1 MSYSKKKIYSL
12 NIITATLLFGCGGSE
27 TTITPDNQPA
37 TISSS
42 PSLVSST
49 GVITG
54 FGSVYVDGVRYITD
68 NADININGKS
78 GSNVSLLKVGMQVT
92 IASSDDNSETPE
104 ASRVSYESEVEG
116 MVSSI
121 DRDNQ
126 TIIVAGTLISYN
138 NLTHFIDI
146 TEANLSVAQ
155 RIEVN
160 GYLKQDNSYLAT
172 MIKLD
177 TDTSNDLIGN
187 DQAEYTRGLIEQLN
201 TTNRTFSLNQLIIDY
216 NNAVIEGELS
226 NGALVKVEGAL
237 TDETIIASHIE
248 TEMFAGNSDSSSEE
262 FSRYEV
268 EGIVSAFDATNKTI
282 TVNGYT
288 FTLANTVQYQG
299 GTADTLIAGVFV
311 ELELS
316 TSKAVVRVEFEAVK
330 YRSDGKVKGNI
341 EQIDRDNQLI
351 TLYGQAYK
359 LSINTRFED
368 DDDQYVNLQNLQVN
382 DAVEIVFALIDGVKV
397 IQRIERENS
406 SEFNR
411 EFNGE
416 WEIEGVVSEFD
427 TESITVNGVNIP
439 LNSSSRYINQNN
451 VVTKGVFSTALV
463 RGISVVEV
471 EGYYDIDN
479 NNQLVINKFEIESP
493 SQGDDSSDDQEDS
506 SNDQDDSSN
515 DDAGQG
521 YVEIEGRVSQLLS
534 ETSFTLNG
542 YEIRLDNSASLEL
555 NDQNVNSV
563 DFMNAISVNTT
574 VEIEGVWVE
583 NTYIRVLEA
592 EIESNGN
599 DD

>member
-1 MSYSKKKIYSL
+1 MSYNKKMIYSL

-27 TTITPDNQPA
+27 TT
-37 TISSS
+37 SSLVS
-42 PSLVSST
+42 STPSLVSST

-54 FGSVYVDGVRYITD
+54 FGSVYVDGVRYLTD
-68 NADININGKS
+68 NADISINGNS
-78 GSNVSLLKVGMQVT
+78 GSDVSLLKVGMHVT
-92 IASSDDNSETPE
+92 IVSSDDNSETPV
-104 ASRVSYESEVEG
+104 ASRVTYESEVEG

-138 NLTHFIDI
+138 NLTHFIEI

-160 GYLKQDNSYLAT
+160 GYLRQDNSYLAT

-177 TDTSNDLIGN
+177 ADTSN

-201 TTNRTFSLNQLIIDY
+201 TTNRTFSLNQLVIHY
-216 NNAVIEGELS
+216 NTASIEGELS
-226 NGALVKVEGAL
+226 NGALVKIEGIL
-237 TDETIIASHIE
+237 TNETVIASHIK
-248 TEMFAGNSDSSSEE
+248 TEIFDNNSDSSSEE

-288 FTLANTVQYQG
+288 FTLADTVQYQG

-341 EQIDRDNQLI
+341 EQIDPDNQLI

-359 LSINTRFED
+359 LSINSRFED

-382 DAVEIVFALIDGVKV
+382 DAVEIVFALIDDVKV

-406 SEFNR
+406 SEFSD
-411 EFNGE
+411 E
-416 WEIEGVVSEFD
+416 WEIEGVVSAFD
-427 TESITVNGVNIP
+427 ATSITVNGVIIL
-439 LNSSSRYINQNN
+439 LNSSSLYINQDI
-451 VVTKGVFSTALV
+451 VVAMNDFINALAL
-463 RGISVVEV
+463 GISVEV
-471 EGYYDIDN
+471 EGYYDS
-479 NNQLVINKFEIESP
+479 NNQLVINKLELESP
-493 SQGDDSSDDQEDS
+493 SQGDSPSDDQ
-506 SNDQDDSSN
+506 NDSSN
-515 DDAGQG
+515 DDTGQG
-521 YVEIEGRVSQLLS
+521 YVETEGRVSQLLS
-534 ETSFTLNG
+534 ATSFTLNG
-542 YEIRLDNSASLEL
+542 YEVRLDNSARLEL
-555 NDQNVNSV
+555 NDQNVNLV
-563 DFMNAISVNTT
+563 DFMNAISVNTP

>member
-1 MSYSKKKIYSL
+1 MSYNKKMIYSL

-27 TTITPDNQPA
+27 TTPSLV
-37 TISSS
+37 SST

-54 FGSVYVDGVRYITD
+54 FGSVYVDGVRYLTD
-68 NADININGKS
+68 NADISINGNS
-78 GSNVSLLKVGMQVT
+78 GSDVSLLKVGMHVT
-92 IASSDDNSETPE
+92 IVSSDDNSETPV
-104 ASRVSYESEVEG
+104 ASRVTYESEVEG

-138 NLTHFIDI
+138 NLTHFIEI

-160 GYLKQDNSYLAT
+160 GYLRQDNSYLAT
-172 MIKLD
+172 MIQLD
-177 TDTSNDLIGN
+177 ADTSN

-201 TTNRTFSLNQLIIDY
+201 TTNRTFSLNQLVIDY
-216 NNAVIEGELS
+216 NTASIEGELS
-226 NGALVKVEGAL
+226 NGALVKIEGVL
-237 TDETIIASHIE
+237 TNETVIASHIE
-248 TEMFAGNSDSSSEE
+248 TEIFDNNSDSSSEE

-299 GTADTLIAGVFV
+299 GTADTLIAGIFV

-316 TSKAVVRVEFEAVK
+316 TSKAVVSVEFEAVK

-351 TLYGQAYK
+351 TLHGQAYK
-359 LSINTRFED
+359 LSINSRFED

-382 DAVEIVFALIDGVKV
+382 DAVEIVFALIDDVKV

-406 SEFNR
+406 SEFSD
-411 EFNGE
+411 E
-416 WEIEGVVSEFD
+416 WEIEGVVSAFD
-427 TESITVNGVNIP
+427 ATSITVNGVIIL
-439 LNSSSRYINQNN
+439 LNSSSLYINQDI
-451 VVTKGVFSTALV
+451 VVAMNDFINALAL
-463 RGISVVEV
+463 GISVEV
-471 EGYYDIDN
+471 EGYYDS
-479 NNQLVINKFEIESP
+479 NNQLVINKLELESP
-493 SQGDDSSDDQEDS
+493 SQGDSPSDDL
-506 SNDQDDSSN
+506 NDSSN
-515 DDAGQG
+515 DDTGQG
-521 YVEIEGRVSQLLS
+521 YVETEGRVSQLLS
-534 ETSFTLNG
+534 ATSFTLNG
-542 YEIRLDNSASLEL
+542 YEVRLDNSARLEL
-555 NDQNVNSV
+555 NDQNVNLV
-563 DFMNAISVNTT
+563 DFMNAISVNTPL
-574 VEIEGVWVE
+574 EIEGVWVE

>member
-1 MSYSKKKIYSL
+1 MSYNKKKIYSL
-12 NIITATLLFGCGGSE
+12 NIITATLLFGCGGSGGSE
-27 TTITPDNQPA
+27 TTITPAPIAPPSQPA
-37 TISSS
+37 PIASS

-54 FGSVYVDGVRYITD
+54 FGSVYLDGVRYLTD
-68 NADININGKS
+68 SADININGNS
-78 GSNVSLLKVGMQVT
+78 GSDVSLLKVGMQVT

-104 ASRVSYESEVEG
+104 ASRVTYESEVEG

-160 GYLKQDNSYLAT
+160 GYLRQDNSYLAT

-177 TDTSNDLIGN
+177 VDTSN

-201 TTNRTFSLNQLIIDY
+201 TTNRTFHLNQLIIDY
-216 NNAVIEGELS
+216 STASIEGELS
-226 NGALVKVEGAL
+226 NGALVKVEGVL
-237 TDETIIASHIE
+237 SNETIIASHIE
-248 TEMFAGNSDSSSEE
+248 TEMFDGNSESSSEE

-268 EGIVSAFDATNKTI
+268 EGIVSAFDATNNTI

-288 FTLANTVQYQG
+288 FTLADTVQYQG
-299 GTADTLIAGVFV
+299 GTADALIAGVFV

-316 TSKAVVRVEFEAVK
+316 TSKAVVRIEFESDK

-406 SEFNR
+406 SEFND
-411 EFNGE
+411 E
-416 WEIEGVVSEFD
+416 WEIEGVVSAFD
-427 TESITVNGVNIP
+427 ASSITVNGVRIL
-439 LNSSSRYINQNN
+439 LNSSSLYLNQDIVVAMDDFIN
-451 VVTKGVFSTALV
+451 ALV
-463 RGISVVEV
+463 LGISVEI
-471 EGYYDIDN
+471 EGYYDS
-479 NNQLVINKFEIESP
+479 NNQLVINKLELESH
-493 SQGDDSSDDQEDS
+493 SQGDNPSDDSSDDQ
-506 SNDQDDSSN
+506 DDSSN
-515 DDAGQG
+515 HNAGQG

-534 ETSFTLNG
+534 ATSFTLNG
-542 YEIRLDNSASLEL
+542 YDVRLDNSASLEL
-555 NDQNVNSV
+555 NDQNVNLV
-563 DFMNAISVNTT
+563 DFMNAITVNTT

-592 EIESNGN
+592 EIESN
-599 DD
+599 

>member
-1 MSYSKKKIYSL
+1 MSYNKKKIYSL
-12 NIITATLLFGCGGSE
+12 NIITATLLFGCGGSGGSE
-27 TTITPDNQPA
+27 TTITPAPPSQPEPIA
-37 TISSS
+37 SS

-54 FGSVYVDGVRYITD
+54 FGSVYVNGVRYLTD
-68 NADININGKS
+68 NADININGNS
-78 GSNVSLLKVGMQVT
+78 GADVSLLKVGMHVT
-92 IASSDDNSETPE
+92 IASSDDNSESPE
-104 ASRVSYESEVEG
+104 ASRVTYESEVEG

-146 TEANLSVAQ
+146 TEANLSVSQ

-160 GYLKQDNSYLAT
+160 GYLRQDNSYLAT

-177 TDTSNDLIGN
+177 ADTSN

-201 TTNRTFSLNQLIIDY
+201 TTNRTFRLDQLIIDY
-216 NNAVIEGELS
+216 NTASIEGELS
-226 NGALVKVEGAL
+226 NGALVKVEGVL
-237 TDETIIASHIE
+237 TNETIIASHIE
-248 TEMFAGNSDSSSEE
+248 TEMFDGNSDSSSEE

-268 EGIVSAFDATNKTI
+268 EGIVSAFDATNNTI

-288 FTLANTVQYQG
+288 FTLADTVQYQG
-299 GTADTLIAGVFV
+299 GTADALIAGAFV

-316 TSKAVVRVEFEAVK
+316 TSKAVVRIEFEADK
-330 YRSDGKVKGNI
+330 YRYDGKVKGNI
-341 EQIDRDNQLI
+341 EQIDLDNQLI

-382 DAVEIVFALIDGVKV
+382 DAVEIVFALIDGIKV

-406 SEFNR
+406 SEFND
-411 EFNGE
+411 E
-416 WEIEGVVSEFD
+416 WEIEGVVSAFD
-427 TESITVNGVNIP
+427 TSSITVNGVRIL
-439 LNSSSRYINQNN
+439 LNSSSLYLNQDIVVAMDDFIN
-451 VVTKGVFSTALV
+451 ALV
-463 RGISVVEV
+463 LGISVEI
-471 EGYYDIDN
+471 EGYYDS
-479 NNQLVINKFEIESP
+479 NNQLVINKLELKSP
-493 SQGDDSSDDQEDS
+493 SQGDDPSD
-506 SNDQDDSSN
+506 DQDDSSD
-515 DDAGQG
+515 DDAGHG

-534 ETSFTLNG
+534 ATSFTLNG
-542 YEIRLDNSASLEL
+542 YEVRLDNSASLEL
-555 NDQNVNSV
+555 NDQNVNLV
-563 DFMNAISVNTT
+563 DFMNAVSVNTP
-574 VEIEGVWVE
+574 VDIEGVWVE

>member
-1 MSYSKKKIYSL
+1 MSYNKKKIYSL
-12 NIITATLLFGCGGSE
+12 NIITATLLFGCGGSGGSE
-27 TTITPDNQPA
+27 TTITPAPPSQPEPIA
-37 TISSS
+37 SS

-54 FGSVYVDGVRYITD
+54 FGSVYVNGVRYLTD
-68 NADININGKS
+68 NADININGNS
-78 GSNVSLLKVGMQVT
+78 GADVSLLKVGMHVT
-92 IASSDDNSETPE
+92 IASSDDNSESPE
-104 ASRVSYESEVEG
+104 ALRVTYESEVEG

-146 TEANLSVAQ
+146 TEANLSVSQ

-160 GYLKQDNSYLAT
+160 GYLRQDNSYLAT

-177 TDTSNDLIGN
+177 ADTSN

-201 TTNRTFSLNQLIIDY
+201 TTNRTFRLDQLIIDY
-216 NNAVIEGELS
+216 NTASIEGELS
-226 NGALVKVEGAL
+226 NGALVKVEGVL
-237 TDETIIASHIE
+237 TNETIIASHIE
-248 TEMFAGNSDSSSEE
+248 TEMFDGNSDSSSEE

-268 EGIVSAFDATNKTI
+268 EGIVSAFDATNNTI

-288 FTLANTVQYQG
+288 FTLADTVQYQG
-299 GTADTLIAGVFV
+299 GTADALIAGAFV

-316 TSKAVVRVEFEAVK
+316 TSKAVLRIEFEADK
-330 YRSDGKVKGNI
+330 YRYDGKVKGNI
-341 EQIDRDNQLI
+341 EQIDLDNQLI

-382 DAVEIVFALIDGVKV
+382 DAVEIVFALIDGIKV

-406 SEFNR
+406 SEFND
-411 EFNGE
+411 E
-416 WEIEGVVSEFD
+416 WEIEGVVSAFD
-427 TESITVNGVNIP
+427 TSSITVNGVRILLN
-439 LNSSSRYINQNN
+439 NSSLYLNQDIVVAMDDFIN
-451 VVTKGVFSTALV
+451 ALV
-463 RGISVVEV
+463 LGISVEI
-471 EGYYDIDN
+471 EGYYDS
-479 NNQLVINKFEIESP
+479 NNQLVINKLELKSP
-493 SQGDDSSDDQEDS
+493 SQGDDPSD
-506 SNDQDDSSN
+506 DQDDSSD

-534 ETSFTLNG
+534 ATSFTLNG
-542 YEIRLDNSASLEL
+542 YEVRLDNSASLEL
-555 NDQNVNSV
+555 NDQNVNLV
-563 DFMNAISVNTT
+563 DFMNAVSVNTP
-574 VEIEGVWVE
+574 VDIEGVWVE

>member
-12 NIITATLLFGCGGSE
+12 NIITAILLFGCGGSE

-37 TISSS
+37 TITSS
-42 PSLVSST
+42 PSLISST

-68 NADININGKS
+68 NADIKINGNS
-78 GSNVSLLKVGMQVT
+78 GSDVSLLKVGMQVT

-104 ASRVSYESEVEG
+104 ASRVTYESEVEG

-146 TEANLSVAQ
+146 TEANLSVTQ

-160 GYLKQDNSYLAT
+160 GYLRQDNSYLAT

-177 TDTSNDLIGN
+177 ADTSNDR
-187 DQAEYTRGLIEQLN
+187 AEYTRGLIEQLN
-201 TTNRTFSLNQLIIDY
+201 TTNRTFRLNQLIIDY
-216 NNAVIEGELS
+216 NTASIEGELS

-237 TDETIIASHIE
+237 TNETIVASHIE
-248 TEMFAGNSDSSSEE
+248 AEMFDGNSDSSSEE

-268 EGIVSAFDATNKTI
+268 EGIVSAFDPTNNSI
-282 TVNGYT
+282 TVNGYA
-288 FTLANTVQYQG
+288 FKLADTVQYQG
-299 GTADTLIAGVFV
+299 GTADALIAGVFV

-316 TSKAVVRVEFEAVK
+316 TNRAVLRIEFESDK

-341 EQIDRDNQLI
+341 EEIDSDNQLI
-351 TLYGQAYK
+351 ILYGQAYK

-368 DDDQYVNLQNLQVN
+368 DDDQYINLQNLQVD
-382 DAVEIVFALIDGVKV
+382 DAVEVVFALIDGVKV

-406 SEFNR
+406 SEFND
-411 EFNGE
+411 E
-416 WEIEGVVSEFD
+416 WEIEGVVSAFD
-427 TESITVNGVNIP
+427 ASSITINGVRIM
-439 LNSSSRYINQNN
+439 LNSSSRYLNQDIMVAMDDFIN
-451 VVTKGVFSTALV
+451 ALV
-463 RGISVVEV
+463 LGISVEV
-471 EGYYDIDN
+471 EGYYDS
-479 NNQLVINKFEIESP
+479 NNQLVINKLVLESP
-493 SQGDDSSDDQEDS
+493 SQGDDSSDDQ
-506 SNDQDDSSN
+506 DDSSN
-515 DDAGQG
+515 DDTRQG
-521 YVEIEGRVSQLLS
+521 YVEIEGRVSQRS
-534 ETSFTLNG
+534 VASFTLNG

-555 NDQNVNSV
+555 NDQTVNLV
-563 DFMNAISVNTT
+563 DFMSAIFVNTT

-583 NTYIRVLEA
+583 NTYIHVLEA
-592 EIESNGN
+592 EIEIESNGN

>member
-27 TTITPDNQPA
+27 TTITPDIQPA

-54 FGSVYVDGVRYITD
+54 FGSIYVDGVRYITD

-78 GSNVSLLKVGMQVT
+78 GSDVSLLKVGMQVT

-160 GYLKQDNSYLAT
+160 GYLRQDNSYLAT

-177 TDTSNDLIGN
+177 TDNRNDLIDN

-201 TTNRTFSLNQLIIDY
+201 TTDRTFRLNQLIIDY
-216 NNAVIEGELS
+216 NTASIEGELS
-226 NGALVKVEGAL
+226 NGALVKVKGVL
-237 TDETIIASHIE
+237 TNETIIASHIE
-248 TEMFAGNSDSSSEE
+248 TEMFDGNSDSSSEE

-268 EGIVSAFDATNKTI
+268 EGIVSAFDATNNTI
-282 TVNGYT
+282 TVNGYA
-288 FTLANTVQYQG
+288 FALADTVQYQG
-299 GTADTLIAGVFV
+299 GTAAALTAGIFV

-316 TSKAVVRVEFEAVK
+316 TSRAVVRIEFESDK

-341 EQIDRDNQLI
+341 EQIDLDNQLI
-351 TLYGQAYK
+351 TLYDQAYK

-368 DDDQYVNLQNLQVN
+368 DDDQYINLQNLQVN

-406 SEFNR
+406 R
-411 EFNGE
+411 EFNDE
-416 WEIEGVVSEFD
+416 WEIKGVVSAFD
-427 TESITVNGVNIP
+427 TSSITVNGVRIL
-439 LNSSSRYINQNN
+439 LNSSSLYLNQDI
-451 VVTKGVFSTALV
+451 VVTMDGFINALV
-463 RGISVVEV
+463 LGTSVEV
-471 EGYYDIDN
+471 EGYYDS
-479 NNQLVINKFEIESP
+479 NNQLVINKLELESP
-493 SQGDDSSDDQEDS
+493 SQGDDSSDDQDNSSDDQDS
-506 SNDQDDSSN
+506 SSD

-534 ETSFTLNG
+534 ATSFTLNG

-555 NDQNVNSV
+555 DDQSVNSV
-563 DFMNAISVNTT
+563 NFMNAISVNTT

>member
-78 GSNVSLLKVGMQVT
+78 GSDVSLLKVGMQVT

-160 GYLKQDNSYLAT
+160 GYLRQDNSYLAT

-177 TDTSNDLIGN
+177 ADTSN

-201 TTNRTFSLNQLIIDY
+201 TTDRTFRLNQLIIDY
-216 NNAVIEGELS
+216 NTASIEGELS
-226 NGALVKVEGAL
+226 NGALVKVEGVL

-248 TEMFAGNSDSSSEE
+248 TEMFDGNSDSSSEE

-268 EGIVSAFDATNKTI
+268 EGIISAFDATNNTI
-282 TVNGYT
+282 TVNGYI
-288 FTLANTVQYQG
+288 FTLADTVQYQG
-299 GTADTLIAGVFV
+299 GTVDALIAGVFV

-316 TSKAVVRVEFEAVK
+316 TSRAVVRIEFESDK

-341 EQIDRDNQLI
+341 EQIDLDNQLI
-351 TLYGQAYK
+351 TLYDQAYK

-368 DDDQYVNLQNLQVN
+368 DDDQYINLQNLQVN

-406 SEFNR
+406 SEFND
-411 EFNGE
+411 E
-416 WEIEGVVSEFD
+416 WEVEGFVSAFD
-427 TESITVNGVNIP
+427 ASSITVNGVRIL
-439 LNSSSRYINQNN
+439 LNSSSLYLNQDI
-451 VVTKGVFSTALV
+451 VVTMDGFINALV
-463 RGISVVEV
+463 LGISVEV
-471 EGYYDIDN
+471 EGYYDS
-479 NNQLVINKFEIESP
+479 NNQLVINKLELESP
-493 SQGDDSSDDQEDS
+493 SQGDDSSDDQDNSSDDQDDS

-521 YVEIEGRVSQLLS
+521 YVEIEGRVSQRS

-542 YEIRLDNSASLEL
+542 YEIRLDDSARLEL
-555 NDQNVNSV
+555 NDQSVNSV
-563 DFMNAISVNTT
+563 NFMNAISVNTT

-583 NTYIRVLEA
+583 NTYIHVLEA

>member
-1 MSYSKKKIYSL
+1 MSYNKKKIYSL
-12 NIITATLLFGCGGSE
+12 NIITATLLFGCGGSGGSE
-27 TTITPDNQPA
+27 TTIIADNQPA
-37 TISSS
+37 PIAPPSQPAPIASS

-54 FGSVYVDGVRYITD
+54 FGSVYVDGVRYLTD
-68 NADININGKS
+68 NADININGNS
-78 GSNVSLLKVGMQVT
+78 GADVSLLKVGMQVT
-92 IASSDDNSETPE
+92 IASSDDDSETPE
-104 ASRVSYESEVEG
+104 ASRVTYESEVEG

-160 GYLKQDNSYLAT
+160 GYLRQDNSYLAT

-177 TDTSNDLIGN
+177 ADASN

-201 TTNRTFSLNQLIIDY
+201 TTNRTFRLNQLIIDY
-216 NNAVIEGELS
+216 NTASIEGELS
-226 NGALVKVEGAL
+226 NGALVKVEGVL
-237 TDETIIASHIE
+237 SNETIIASHIE
-248 TEMFAGNSDSSSEE
+248 TEMFDGNSDSSSEE

-268 EGIVSAFDATNKTI
+268 EGIVSAFDATNNTI

-288 FTLANTVQYQG
+288 FTLADTVQYQG
-299 GTADTLIAGVFV
+299 GTADALIAGVFV

-316 TSKAVVRVEFEAVK
+316 TSKAVVRIEFESDK

-341 EQIDRDNQLI
+341 EQIDLTNQLI

-406 SEFNR
+406 SEFND
-411 EFNGE
+411 E
-416 WEIEGVVSEFD
+416 WEIEGVVSAFD
-427 TESITVNGVNIP
+427 ASSITVNGVRIM
-439 LNSSSRYINQNN
+439 LNSSSLYLNQDIVVAMDDFIN
-451 VVTKGVFSTALV
+451 ALV
-463 RGISVVEV
+463 LGISVEI
-471 EGYYDIDN
+471 EGYYDS
-479 NNQLVINKFEIESP
+479 NNQLVINKLELESP
-493 SQGDDSSDDQEDS
+493 SQGDDPSD
-506 SNDQDDSSN
+506 DQDDSS
-515 DDAGQG
+515 DHDTGQG

-534 ETSFTLNG
+534 ATSFTLNG
-542 YEIRLDNSASLEL
+542 YEVRLDNSARLEL
-555 NDQNVNSV
+555 NDQNVNLV

-592 EIESNGN
+592 EIESN
-599 DD
+599 

>member
-27 TTITPDNQPA
+27 TTITPDIQPA

-42 PSLVSST
+42 PGLVSST

-68 NADININGKS
+68 NADININGNS
-78 GSNVSLLKVGMQVT
+78 GSDVSLLKVGMQVT

-104 ASRVSYESEVEG
+104 ASSVTYESEVEG

-138 NLTHFIDI
+138 NLTHFIEI
-146 TEANLSVAQ
+146 TEANLSVTQ

-160 GYLKQDNSYLAT
+160 GYLRQGNSYLAT

-177 TDTSNDLIGN
+177 TDNRNDLIDN

-201 TTNRTFSLNQLIIDY
+201 TTDRTFRLNQLIIDY
-216 NNAVIEGELS
+216 NTASIEGELS
-226 NGALVKVEGAL
+226 NGALVKVEGVL
-237 TDETIIASHIE
+237 TNETIIASHIE
-248 TEMFAGNSDSSSEE
+248 TEMFDGNSDSSSEE

-268 EGIVSAFDATNKTI
+268 EGIISAFDARNNTI

-288 FTLANTVQYQG
+288 FNLADTIQYQG
-299 GTADTLIAGVFV
+299 GTAAALIAGVFV

-316 TSKAVVRVEFEAVK
+316 TSRAVVRIEFESDK

-341 EQIDRDNQLI
+341 EQVDLDNQLI

-368 DDDQYVNLQNLQVN
+368 DDDQYINLQKLQVN
-382 DAVEIVFALIDGVKV
+382 DDVEIVFALIDGVKL

-406 SEFNR
+406 R
-411 EFNGE
+411 EFNDE
-416 WEIEGVVSEFD
+416 WEIEGVVSAFD
-427 TESITVNGVNIP
+427 ASSITINGVKIM
-439 LNSSSRYINQNN
+439 LNSSSRYLNQDIVVAMDDFIN
-451 VVTKGVFSTALV
+451 ALV
-463 RGISVVEV
+463 LGISVEV
-471 EGYYDIDN
+471 EGYYDS
-479 NNQLVINKFEIESP
+479 NNQLVIKKLELESP
-493 SQGDDSSDDQEDS
+493 SQDDDPSDDQADSSDG
-506 SNDQDDSSN
+506 
-515 DDAGQG
+515 DADQG

-534 ETSFTLNG
+534 ATSFTLNG
-542 YEIRLDNSASLEL
+542 YKIRLDNSASLEL
-555 NDQNVNSV
+555 NDQTVNLV

-583 NTYIRVLEA
+583 NTYIHVLEA

>member
-12 NIITATLLFGCGGSE
+12 NIITATLLFGCGGSGGSE
-27 TTITPDNQPA
+27 TTITPAPIAPPSQPA
-37 TISSS
+37 PIASS
-42 PSLVSST
+42 PSSVSST

-54 FGSVYVDGVRYITD
+54 FGSVYLDGIRYLTD
-68 NADININGKS
+68 NADININGNS
-78 GSNVSLLKVGMQVT
+78 GSDVSLLKVGMHVT
-92 IASSDDNSETPE
+92 IASSDDNSDTPE
-104 ASRVSYESEVEG
+104 ASRVTYESEVEG

-160 GYLKQDNSYLAT
+160 GYLRQDNSYLAT

-177 TDTSNDLIGN
+177 VDTSN

-201 TTNRTFSLNQLIIDY
+201 TTNRTFHLNQLIIDY
-216 NNAVIEGELS
+216 STASIEGELS
-226 NGALVKVEGAL
+226 NGALVKVEGVL
-237 TDETIIASHIE
+237 SNETIIASHIE
-248 TEMFAGNSDSSSEE
+248 TEMFDGNSESSSEE

-268 EGIVSAFDATNKTI
+268 EGIVSAFDATNNTI

-288 FTLANTVQYQG
+288 FTLADTVQYQG
-299 GTADTLIAGVFV
+299 GTADALIAGVFV

-316 TSKAVVRVEFEAVK
+316 TSKAVVRIEFESDK

-406 SEFNR
+406 SEFND
-411 EFNGE
+411 E
-416 WEIEGVVSEFD
+416 WEIEGVVSAFD
-427 TESITVNGVNIP
+427 ASSITVNGVRIL
-439 LNSSSRYINQNN
+439 LNSSSLYLNQDIVVAMDDFIN
-451 VVTKGVFSTALV
+451 ALV
-463 RGISVVEV
+463 LGISVEI
-471 EGYYDIDN
+471 EGYYDS
-479 NNQLVINKFEIESP
+479 NNQLIINKLELESH
-493 SQGDDSSDDQEDS
+493 SQGDNPSDDSSDDQ
-506 SNDQDDSSN
+506 DDSSN
-515 DDAGQG
+515 HNAGQG

-534 ETSFTLNG
+534 ATSFTLNG
-542 YEIRLDNSASLEL
+542 YDVRLDNSASLEL
-555 NDQNVNSV
+555 NDQNVNLV
-563 DFMNAISVNTT
+563 DFMNAITVNTT

-592 EIESNGN
+592 EIESN
-599 DD
+599 

>member
-1 MSYSKKKIYSL
+1 MSYNKKMIYSL

-27 TTITPDNQPA
+27 TTPSLV
-37 TISSS
+37 SST

-54 FGSVYVDGVRYITD
+54 FGSVYVDGVRYLTD
-68 NADININGKS
+68 NADISINGNS
-78 GSNVSLLKVGMQVT
+78 GSDVSLLKVGMHVT

-104 ASRVSYESEVEG
+104 ASRVTYESEVEG

-160 GYLKQDNSYLAT
+160 GYLRQDNSYLAT

-177 TDTSNDLIGN
+177 ADTSN

-201 TTNRTFSLNQLIIDY
+201 TTNRTFSLNQLVIDY
-216 NNAVIEGELS
+216 NTASIEGELS
-226 NGALVKVEGAL
+226 NGALVKVEGVL

-248 TEMFAGNSDSSSEE
+248 TEMFDGNSDSSSEE

-268 EGIVSAFDATNKTI
+268 EGIVSAFDATNNTI

-288 FTLANTVQYQG
+288 FTLADTVQYQG
-299 GTADTLIAGVFV
+299 GTADALIAGVFV

-316 TSKAVVRVEFEAVK
+316 TSRAVVRIEFESDK

-341 EQIDRDNQLI
+341 EQIDLDNQLI

-406 SEFNR
+406 R
-411 EFNGE
+411 EFNDE
-416 WEIEGVVSEFD
+416 WEIEGVVSAVD
-427 TESITVNGVNIP
+427 ASSITINGVRII
-439 LNSSSRYINQNN
+439 LNSSSRYLNQDIMVAMDDFIN
-451 VVTKGVFSTALV
+451 ALV
-463 RGISVVEV
+463 LGISVEV
-471 EGYYDIDN
+471 EGYYD
-479 NNQLVINKFEIESP
+479 NNQLVINKLELESP
-493 SQGDDSSDDQEDS
+493 SQGDDSSDDQ
-506 SNDQDDSSN
+506 DDSFN
-515 DDAGQG
+515 DDARQG
-521 YVEIEGRVSQLLS
+521 YVEIEGRVSQRS

-563 DFMNAISVNTT
+563 DFMNAISVNTP

>member
-12 NIITATLLFGCGGSE
+12 NIITATLLFGCGGSGGSE
-27 TTITPDNQPA
+27 TTIAPPSQPA
-37 TISSS
+37 PISSS

-54 FGSVYVDGVRYITD
+54 FGSVYVDGVRYLTD
-68 NADININGKS
+68 NADISINGNS
-78 GSNVSLLKVGMQVT
+78 GSDVSLLKVGMHVT

-104 ASRVSYESEVEG
+104 ASRVTYESEVEG

-160 GYLKQDNSYLAT
+160 GYLRQDNSYLAT

-177 TDTSNDLIGN
+177 ADTSN

-201 TTNRTFSLNQLIIDY
+201 TTNRTFRLNQLVIDY
-216 NNAVIEGELS
+216 NTASIEGELS
-226 NGALVKVEGAL
+226 NGALVKVEGVL
-237 TDETIIASHIE
+237 TNETVIASHIE
-248 TEMFAGNSDSSSEE
+248 TEIFDNNSDSSSEE

-268 EGIVSAFDATNKTI
+268 EGIVSAFDATNNTI

-288 FTLANTVQYQG
+288 FTLADTVQYQG

-316 TSKAVVRVEFEAVK
+316 TSKAVVRVEFEADK

-406 SEFNR
+406 SEFSD
-411 EFNGE
+411 E
-416 WEIEGVVSEFD
+416 WEIEGVVSAFD
-427 TESITVNGVNIP
+427 ATSITVNGVRIL
-439 LNSSSRYINQNN
+439 LNSSSLYINQDI
-451 VVTKGVFSTALV
+451 VVAMDDFINALV
-463 RGISVVEV
+463 LGISVEV
-471 EGYYDIDN
+471 EGYYDS
-479 NNQLVINKFEIESP
+479 NNQLVINKLELESHSQGDSP
-493 SQGDDSSDDQEDS
+493 SDDSSDDQ
-506 SNDQDDSSN
+506 NDSSN
-515 DDAGQG
+515 DDTGQG
-521 YVEIEGRVSQLLS
+521 YVETEGRVSQLLS
-534 ETSFTLNG
+534 ATSFTLNG
-542 YEIRLDNSASLEL
+542 YEVRLDNSARLEL
-555 NDQNVNSV
+555 NDQNVNLV
-563 DFMNAISVNTT
+563 DFMNAISVNTP

>member
-1 MSYSKKKIYSL
+1 M
-12 NIITATLLFGCGGSE
+12 LLGCGGSGGSE
-27 TTITPDNQPA
+27 TTITPAPIAPPSQPA
-37 TISSS
+37 PIASS

-54 FGSVYVDGVRYITD
+54 FGSVYVDGVRYLTD
-68 NADININGKS
+68 NADININGNS
-78 GSNVSLLKVGMQVT
+78 GADVSLLKVGMQVT
-92 IASSDDNSETPE
+92 IASSDDDSETPE
-104 ASRVSYESEVEG
+104 ASRVTYESEVEG

-177 TDTSNDLIGN
+177 ADTGN
-187 DQAEYTRGLIEQLN
+187 DQAEYTRGSIEQLN
-201 TTNRTFSLNQLIIDY
+201 TTNRTFRLNQLIIDY
-216 NNAVIEGELS
+216 STASIEGELS
-226 NGALVKVEGAL
+226 NGALVKVEGVL
-237 TDETIIASHIE
+237 SNETIIASHIE
-248 TEMFAGNSDSSSEE
+248 TEIFDSNSDSSSEE

-268 EGIVSAFDATNKTI
+268 EGIVSAFDATNNTI

-288 FTLANTVQYQG
+288 FTLADTVQYQS
-299 GTADTLIAGVFV
+299 GTADALIAGVFV

-316 TSKAVVRVEFEAVK
+316 TSRAVVRIEFEADK

-406 SEFNR
+406 SEFND
-411 EFNGE
+411 E
-416 WEIEGVVSEFD
+416 WEIEGVVSAFD
-427 TESITVNGVNIP
+427 ASSITVNGVRIL
-439 LNSSSRYINQNN
+439 LNSSSLYLNQDIVIAMDDFIN
-451 VVTKGVFSTALV
+451 ALV
-463 RGISVVEV
+463 LGISVEI
-471 EGYYDIDN
+471 EGYYDS
-479 NNQLVINKFEIESP
+479 NNQLVINKLELEST
-493 SQGDDSSDDQEDS
+493 SQGDEPSD
-506 SNDQDDSSN
+506 DQDDSS
-515 DDAGQG
+515 DHDTGQG

-534 ETSFTLNG
+534 ATSFTLNG
-542 YEIRLDNSASLEL
+542 YEVRLDNSARLEL
-555 NDQNVNSV
+555 NDQNVNLV

>member
-1 MSYSKKKIYSL
+1 MSYNKKMIYSL

-27 TTITPDNQPA
+27 TTPSLV
-37 TISSS
+37 SST

-54 FGSVYVDGVRYITD
+54 FGSVYVDGVRYLTD
-68 NADININGKS
+68 NADISINGNS
-78 GSNVSLLKVGMQVT
+78 GSDVSLLKVGMHVT
-92 IASSDDNSETPE
+92 IVSSDDNSETPV
-104 ASRVSYESEVEG
+104 ASRVTYESEVEG

-138 NLTHFIDI
+138 NLTHFIEI

-160 GYLKQDNSYLAT
+160 GYLRQDNSYLAT
-172 MIKLD
+172 MIQLD
-177 TDTSNDLIGN
+177 ADTSN

-201 TTNRTFSLNQLIIDY
+201 TTNRTFSLNQLVIDY
-216 NNAVIEGELS
+216 NTASIEGELS
-226 NGALVKVEGAL
+226 NGALVKIEGVL
-237 TDETIIASHIE
+237 TNETVIASHIE
-248 TEMFAGNSDSSSEE
+248 TEIFDNNSDSSSEE

-288 FTLANTVQYQG
+288 FTLANTIQYQG

-316 TSKAVVRVEFEAVK
+316 TSKAVVSVEFEAVK

-406 SEFNR
+406 SELSD
-411 EFNGE
+411 E
-416 WEIEGVVSEFD
+416 WEIEGVVSAFD
-427 TESITVNGVNIP
+427 ATSITVNGVRIL
-439 LNSSSRYINQNN
+439 LNSSSLYINQDI
-451 VVTKGVFSTALV
+451 VVAMNDFINALAL
-463 RGISVVEV
+463 GISVEV
-471 EGYYDIDN
+471 EGYYDS
-479 NNQLVINKFEIESP
+479 NNQLVINKLELESS
-493 SQGDDSSDDQEDS
+493 SQGDSPSDDQ
-506 SNDQDDSSN
+506 NDSSN
-515 DDAGQG
+515 DDTGQG
-521 YVEIEGRVSQLLS
+521 YVETEGRVSQLLS
-534 ETSFTLNG
+534 ATSFTFNG
-542 YEIRLDNSASLEL
+542 YEVRLDNSARLEL
-555 NDQNVNSV
+555 NDQNVNLV
-563 DFMNAISVNTT
+563 DFMNAISVNTP

>member
-1 MSYSKKKIYSL
+1 MSYSKKKFYSL

-27 TTITPDNQPA
+27 TTITPDIQPA

-54 FGSVYVDGVRYITD
+54 FGSIYVDGVRYITD
-68 NADININGKS
+68 NADININGNS
-78 GSNVSLLKVGMQVT
+78 GSDVSLLKVGMHVT
-92 IASSDDNSETPE
+92 IASNDDNSETPE
-104 ASRVSYESEVEG
+104 ASSVSYESEVEG

-160 GYLKQDNSYLAT
+160 GYLRQDNSYLAT

-177 TDTSNDLIGN
+177 SDTSN

-201 TTNRTFSLNQLIIDY
+201 TTDRTFRLNQLIIEY
-216 NNAVIEGELS
+216 STALIEGELS
-226 NGALVKVEGAL
+226 NGALVKVEGVL
-237 TDETIIASHIE
+237 TNETIIASHIE
-248 TEMFAGNSDSSSEE
+248 TEMFDGNSDSSSEE

-268 EGIVSAFDATNKTI
+268 EGIVSAFDATNNTI

-288 FTLANTVQYQG
+288 FTLADTVQYQG
-299 GTADTLIAGVFV
+299 GTAAALIAGVFV

-316 TSKAVVRVEFEAVK
+316 TSRAVVRIEFESDK

-341 EQIDRDNQLI
+341 EQVDLDNQLI

-368 DDDQYVNLQNLQVN
+368 DDDQYINLQKLQVN
-382 DAVEIVFALIDGVKV
+382 DDVEIVFALIDGVKV

-406 SEFNR
+406 R
-411 EFNGE
+411 EFNDE
-416 WEIEGVVSEFD
+416 WEIEGVVSAFD
-427 TESITVNGVNIP
+427 ASSITINGVRIM
-439 LNSSSRYINQNN
+439 LNSSSRYLNQDIMVAMDDFIN
-451 VVTKGVFSTALV
+451 ALV
-463 RGISVVEV
+463 LGISVEV
-471 EGYYDIDN
+471 EGYYDS
-479 NNQLVINKFEIESP
+479 NNQLVINKLELESP
-493 SQGDDSSDDQEDS
+493 SQGDDSSDDQ
-506 SNDQDDSSN
+506 DDSFN
-515 DDAGQG
+515 DDARQG
-521 YVEIEGRVSQLLS
+521 YVEIEGRVSQRS

-574 VEIEGVWVE
+574 VEIEGVWE
-583 NTYIRVLEA
+583 NTYIRILEA

>member
-1 MSYSKKKIYSL
+1 MSYNKKMIYSL

-27 TTITPDNQPA
+27 TTPSLV
-37 TISSS
+37 SST

-54 FGSVYVDGVRYITD
+54 FGSVYVDGVRYLTD
-68 NADININGKS
+68 NADISINGNS
-78 GSNVSLLKVGMQVT
+78 GSDVSLLKVGMHVT
-92 IASSDDNSETPE
+92 IVSSDDNSETPV
-104 ASRVSYESEVEG
+104 ASRVTYESEVEG

-138 NLTHFIDI
+138 NLTHFIEI

-160 GYLKQDNSYLAT
+160 GYLRQDNSYLAT
-172 MIKLD
+172 MIQLD
-177 TDTSNDLIGN
+177 ADTSN

-201 TTNRTFSLNQLIIDY
+201 TTNRTFSLNQLVIDY
-216 NNAVIEGELS
+216 NTASIEGELS
-226 NGALVKVEGAL
+226 NGALVKIEGVL
-237 TDETIIASHIE
+237 TNETVIASHIE
-248 TEMFAGNSDSSSEE
+248 TEIFDNNSDSSSEE

-316 TSKAVVRVEFEAVK
+316 TSKAVVSVEFEAVK

-406 SEFNR
+406 SELSD
-411 EFNGE
+411 E
-416 WEIEGVVSEFD
+416 WEIEGVVSAFD
-427 TESITVNGVNIP
+427 ATSITVNGVRIL
-439 LNSSSRYINQNN
+439 LNSSSLYINQDI
-451 VVTKGVFSTALV
+451 VVAMNDFINALAL
-463 RGISVVEV
+463 GISVEV
-471 EGYYDIDN
+471 EGYYDS
-479 NNQLVINKFEIESP
+479 NNQLVINKLELESS
-493 SQGDDSSDDQEDS
+493 SQGDSPSDDQ
-506 SNDQDDSSN
+506 NDSSN
-515 DDAGQG
+515 DDTGQG
-521 YVEIEGRVSQLLS
+521 YVETEGRVSQLLS
-534 ETSFTLNG
+534 ATSFTFNG
-542 YEIRLDNSASLEL
+542 YEVRLDNSARLEL
-555 NDQNVNSV
+555 NDQNVNLV
-563 DFMNAISVNTT
+563 DFMNAISVNTP

>member
-1 MSYSKKKIYSL
+1 MSYSKKKLYSL

-27 TTITPDNQPA
+27 TTITPDIQPA

-54 FGSVYVDGVRYITD
+54 FGSIYVDGVRYITD
-68 NADININGKS
+68 NADININGNS
-78 GSNVSLLKVGMQVT
+78 GSDVSLLKVGMQVT
-92 IASSDDNSETPE
+92 IASSDDNSE
-104 ASRVSYESEVEG
+104 ASSVTYESEVEG

-138 NLTHFIDI
+138 NLTHFIEI

-160 GYLKQDNSYLAT
+160 GYLRQDNSYLAT

-177 TDTSNDLIGN
+177 TDNRNDLIDN

-201 TTNRTFSLNQLIIDY
+201 TTNRTFRLNQLIIDY
-216 NNAVIEGELS
+216 NTASIEGELS
-226 NGALVKVEGAL
+226 NGALVKVEGVL
-237 TDETIIASHIE
+237 TNETIIASHIE
-248 TEMFAGNSDSSSEE
+248 TEMFDGNSDSSSEE
-262 FSRYEV
+262 FSRYEI
-268 EGIVSAFDATNKTI
+268 EGIVSAFDATNNTI

-288 FTLANTVQYQG
+288 FTLADTVQYQG
-299 GTADTLIAGVFV
+299 GTAAALIAGVFV

-316 TSKAVVRVEFEAVK
+316 TSRAVVRIEFESDK

-341 EQIDRDNQLI
+341 EQVDLDNQLI

-368 DDDQYVNLQNLQVN
+368 DDDQYINLQKLQVN
-382 DAVEIVFALIDGVKV
+382 DDVEIVFALIDGVKV

-406 SEFNR
+406 R
-411 EFNGE
+411 EFNDE
-416 WEIEGVVSEFD
+416 WEIEGVVSAFD
-427 TESITVNGVNIP
+427 ASSITINGVRIM
-439 LNSSSRYINQNN
+439 LNSSSRYLNQDIMVAMDDFIN
-451 VVTKGVFSTALV
+451 ALV
-463 RGISVVEV
+463 LGISVEV
-471 EGYYDIDN
+471 EGYYDS
-479 NNQLVINKFEIESP
+479 NNQLVINKLELESP
-493 SQGDDSSDDQEDS
+493 SQGDDSSDDQ
-506 SNDQDDSSN
+506 DDSFN
-515 DDAGQG
+515 DDARQG
-521 YVEIEGRVSQLLS
+521 YVEIEGRVSQRS

-574 VEIEGVWVE
+574 VEIEGVWE